1 MGHEKHL
8 LWGTFTWILF
18 HWMSVQIKE
27 RYFVEER
34 DNLVNIIKEIC
45 ENLPCPS
52 CRDHAKEY
60 MKNVPLKYVTSRQE
74 LIDYVYHFHNSVN
87 MRGKKQ
93 FQPDSILEKYTI
105 VNFSLLIKSWDANFV
120 LGHYIQKHDF
130 MAKQRITTLK
140 NKVKAYFSEKSHKFL
155 MS

>member
-52 CRDHAKEY
+52 CRDHAK
-60 MKNVPLKYVTSRQE
+60 
-74 LIDYVYHFHNSVN
+74 
-87 MRGKKQ
+87 G
-93 FQPDSILEKYTI
+93 SI
-105 VNFSLLIKSWDANFV
+105 
-120 LGHYIQKHDF
+120 
-130 MAKQRITTLK
+130 
-140 NKVKAYFSEKSHKFL
+140 
-155 MS
+155 